1 MTSPQLPSGAQLP
14 PGAPT
19 PPDVPAPADVQTPA
33 APQTP
38 AELRAAAAAALLAS
52 NRRRRRIRLWI
63 GLGTLPLTLAAL
75 LFVGKLLSMY
85 AFAHQ
90 SISAYVADDYAGAE
104 SAARGQEFL
113 NWFEP
118 YKAPFNVGTALAGAE
133 KLPESREKFEESLSL
148 ATGLEVCGVRINL
161 AIVIERMGDA
171 ARADGDGA
179 SAAELYGEALTV
191 TAEMPEECNSDEAQE
206 QSSDPDRD
214 MQQTREDLEDRLKQK
229 QQEEEQTPPEEP
241 QEEQEQQQDQPSD
254 QKIEDLQDQLEQG
267 TQERDQ
273 RDGDDGGGSGTDKP
287 W

>member
-1 MTSPQLPSGAQLP
+1 MTVL
-14 PGAPT
+14 
-19 PPDVPAPADVQTPA
+19 QTDDD
-33 APQTP
+33 
-38 AELRAAAAAALLAS
+38 LRTAAATALIAS
-52 NRRRRRIRLWI
+52 NRRRRRIRRWI
-63 GLGTLPLTLAAL
+63 AIGTLPLTLAAL

-90 SISAYVADDYAGAE
+90 AITAYVADDYAGSEA
-104 SAARGQEFL
+104 SARGQEFL

-118 YKAPFNVGTALAGAE
+118 YKAPFNIGTALAGAE
-133 KLPESREKFEESLSL
+133 KLPEARAELEKALDL

-179 SAAELYGEALTV
+179 AAAELYGEALTV
-191 TAEMPEECNSDEAQE
+191 TTEMPEECNSDEAQE

-214 MQQTREDLEDRLKQK
+214 MQQSKEDLEDRLKQK
-229 QQEEEQTPPEEP
+229 QQQEEQTPPE
-241 QEEQEQQQDQPSD
+241 QQEQPQQDEPSPSE
-254 QKIEDLQDQLEQG
+254 QQLEDLKDQLEQG

-273 RDGDDGGGSGTDKP
+273 QQGDDGGGSGTDKP

>member
-1 MTSPQLPSGAQLP
+1 MTTPLLP

-19 PPDVPAPADVQTPA
+19 PPEEPISAAEKTA

-38 AELRAAAAAALLAS
+38 AELRATAAAALLAS
-52 NRRRRRIRLWI
+52 NRRRRRIRLWV
-63 GLGTLPLTLAAL
+63 GLCTLPLTLAAL

-90 SISAYVADDYAGAE
+90 SISSYVADDYAGAE

-118 YKAPFNVGTALAGAE
+118 YKAPFNVATALAGAE
-133 KLPESREKFEESLSL
+133 KLPESRAKFEESLEL
-148 ATGLEVCGVRINL
+148 ATGLEVCSVRINL

-179 SAAELYGEALTV
+179 GAAELYGEALTV

-214 MQQTREDLEDRLKQK
+214 MQQSREDLEDRLKQK

-241 QEEQEQQQDQPSD
+241 QQEEPEQQEQPSD
-254 QKIEDLQDQLEQG
+254 EKIEDLQKQLEQG

-273 RDGDDGGGSGTDKP
+273 RDGDDDGGSGTDKP

>member
-1 MTSPQLPSGAQLP
+1 MTSEQLP

-19 PPDVPAPADVQTPA
+19 PPDVPVPPQTAPQPQADA
-33 APQTP
+33 QTP

-52 NRRRRRIRLWI
+52 NRRRRRVRFWI

-90 SISAYVADDYAGAE
+90 SISSYVADDYAGAE

-133 KLPESREKFEESLSL
+133 KLPESRAKFEESLSL
-148 ATGLEVCGVRINL
+148 ATGLEVCSVRINL

-171 ARADGDGA
+171 ARSDGDGVT
-179 SAAELYGEALTV
+179 AAELYGEALTV
-191 TAEMPEECNSDEAQE
+191 TTEMPEDCNSDEAQE

-214 MQQTREDLEDRLKQK
+214 MQQSKEDLEDRLKQK
-229 QQEEEQTPPEEP
+229 QQDEEQTPPEEP
-241 QEEQEQQQDQPSD
+241 QEQEPQEQQEQPSD
-254 QKIEDLQDQLEQG
+254 EKIEDLKKQLEQG

-273 RDGDDGGGSGTDKP
+273 RGDDDGGGSGTDKP

>member
-1 MTSPQLPSGAQLP
+1 MTASHLP

-19 PPDVPAPADVQTPA
+19 PPDEPPRPEAPTVAAQTA
-33 APQTP
+33 

-90 SISAYVADDYAGAE
+90 SISSYMADDYAGAE
-104 SAARGQEFL
+104 SSARGQEFL

-118 YKAPFNVGTALAGAE
+118 YRAPFNVGTALAGAE
-133 KLPESREKFEESLSL
+133 ELPESRAKFEESLSL
-148 ATGLEVCGVRINL
+148 ATGLEVCSVRINL

-171 ARADGDGA
+171 ARSDGDGA
-179 SAAELYGEALTV
+179 GAAELYGEALTV
-191 TAEMPEECNSDEAQE
+191 TTEMPAECDSDEAQE

-214 MQQTREDLEDRLKQK
+214 MQQSREDLEDRLKQK
-229 QQEEEQTPPEEP
+229 QQEEQQEEEQTPPEEP
-241 QEEQEQQQDQPSD
+241 QEQQQPEQPSD
-254 QKIEDLQDQLEQG
+254 EKIEDLQEQLEQG

-273 RDGDDGGGSGTDKP
+273 RDGDDGGSSGTDKP